1 MTWKRFRVGRGLA
14 SLACLLVGCGGTS
27 SEPRTGSLTLCGEKV
42 SELSVDGSRYQV
54 KGARSC
60 QGCQELLD
68 TLKGYDCVSAMV
80 TATGLYRNSGSFG
93 KVGVYEGTLELES
106 LQIHEWKSKK
116 NGF

>member
-1 MTWKRFRVGRGLA
+1 MTWNRVRTGRGFVALA
-14 SLACLLVGCGGTS
+14 WLLAGCGGTS

-42 SELSVDGSRYQV
+42 SELSVDGLRYQV
-54 KGARSC
+54 KGVKSC

-68 TLKGYDCVSAMV
+68 PLKGYDCASAMV

-93 KVGVYEGTLELES
+93 KVGVYEGTLELEN